1 MDVQIYSKHFAND
14 GKWSVEVTIL
24 EEKGFEAPDDLRSSL
39 RIIIDKL
46 YNEAPATLARTMLE
60 EVMGAVKVEAR
71 TLWGP
76 TVIAKRI

>member
-1 MDVQIYSKHFAND
+1 MDIQIYSKHYATD

-24 EEKGFEAPDDLRSSL
+24 EEEGFEAPDDLRSSL
-39 RIIIDKL
+39 KIIIDKL
-46 YNEAPATLARTMLE
+46 YNEAPATLVKIMLE